1 MTLTRRALQLL
12 FVAVWTFLAMHS
24 AGAAEGAA
32 TPGAR
37 SHPMTDIALSR
48 EGADRQLAGNPAVR
62 KWLQAAEDDAE
73 IRKGLTDEEL
83 QPRLNRVGSE
93 GCRHCEMTRNLTRL
107 DSQTR
112 MSYLRSGMP
121 LLCRRNA
128 PIGEATSI
136 DLDAAYRVF
145 YLGLRAEARGVP
157 HTRLTAERTAALE
170 RTFGAKTLE
179 VAAKMPGGVQKLID
193 LGQKD
198 ISDEDAACFVD
209 AVVRATVAQI
219 DEADRDDLVLYLLG
233 GRARAE
239 RPKTAALPAPFKSSR
254 DVLDADFTLSAMPPA
269 LRKQMTSLGGKMPF
283 NQVETHSL
291 LSIKAGERSDYI
303 EMKSVCTVV
312 KAPILQCFQEAST
325 MDDIPYLGSFYLG
338 DTFPWT
344 KKQQDYVHGAKTMDP
359 PQYSMLSEPAQRPVT
374 VKPDARMTFSVSSWR
389 GEATGA
395 PKQEKVTC
403 RTGGRYAASRI
414 LPTLTGMAIDMAC
427 TVTEG
432 GAETSRYTLSYVED
446 MRISLIRSWVY
457 PEVTYLS
464 TYESIEVK

>member
-12 FVAVWTFLAMHS
+12 FVAVWTFLAMHT

-32 TPGAR
+32 TPTAG
-37 SHPMTDIALSR
+37 SHPMTELALSR

-62 KWLQAAEDDAE
+62 NWLQAAEDDAE
-73 IRKGLTDEEL
+73 IRKALTDEEL
-83 QPRLNRVGSE
+83 QSRLNRVASE

-112 MSYLRSGMP
+112 MAYLRSGMP

-128 PIGEATSI
+128 PIGEAAPI
-136 DLDAAYRVF
+136 DLDTAYRVF
-145 YLGLRAEARGVP
+145 YLGLQAEARDVS

-170 RTFGAKTLE
+170 RTF
-179 VAAKMPGGVQKLID
+179 AAKAVEAAANMPGGAQKLID

-198 ISDEDAACFVD
+198 LSDEEKLCFAE
-209 AVVRATVAQI
+209 AVVRATVDRI

-239 RPKTAALPAPFKSSR
+239 PPKAAALPAPFQRSQ
-254 DVLDADFTLSAMPPA
+254 DVLDADFALSAMPPVI
-269 LRKQMTSLGGKMPF
+269 RKQLTSIGGKLPF
-283 NQVETHSL
+283 KQLETHSF
-291 LSIKAGERSDYI
+291 LSIKAGERSDFI

-325 MDDIPYLGSFYLG
+325 TEDIPYFGSFYLG

-344 KKQQDYVHGAKTMDP
+344 KKQQDYVHGAKAMDP
-359 PQYSMLSEPAQRPVT
+359 PQFSMLNTPAQRPAT
-374 VKPDARMTFSVSSWR
+374 VKPDARMTFAVSSWR
-389 GEATGA
+389 GDVTGA

-403 RTGGRYAASRI
+403 WTGGRYAASQI
-414 LPTLTGMAIDMAC
+414 LPTLTGMAIDMVC
-427 TVTEG
+427 RVTEA

-446 MRISLIRSWVY
+446 MRINLIRSWVY
-457 PEVTYLS
+457 PEATYVS
-464 TYESIEVK
+464 TYSSIKAK